1 MTLPP
6 YPKFHDG
13 FNGLDKSCSA
23 IIAKEA
29 RSVNKFFVNFSI
41 FRAACCMIPAGSV
54 GFLRPVC
61 LRRTAGGGIVDK
73 MQ

>member
-13 FNGLDKSCSA
+13 FNGLNKSCSA
-23 IIAKEA
+23 IIAKEH
-29 RSVNKFFVNFSI
+29 RSVNRFFVNF
-41 FRAACCMIPAGSV
+41 FNFLAACCVIFKDFSGALRTGSS
-54 GFLRPVC
+54 GRG
-61 LRRTAGGGIVDK
+61 RNAGIVDK